1 MALGRGLTS
10 HLYTAALV
18 SLLLAAQDTLGINQE
33 QAICTNHQQLITCT
47 VCASL
52 PGIAVT
58 QAQCCDS
65 DELLDECLS
74 CLLHSNQCHGL
85 LDASNKSLRE
95 KQVRSWLVNSES
107 TSSENEIMP
116 AYAKR
121 PKYFLGKRTRANVDK
136 RRNRNTFLGKRDVF
150 EYSAMEK
157 RRPFLGKRQAK
168 PFLGRR

>member
-1 MALGRGLTS
+1 MATGRGLTR

-18 SLLLAAQDTLGINQE
+18 SLLVAAQHTLGINPE
-33 QAICTNHQQLITCT
+33 QAICTNHRQLISCT
-47 VCASL
+47 LCASL

-65 DELLDECLS
+65 DRLLDECLS
-74 CLLHSNQCHGL
+74 CLRDSGECRGL
-85 LDASNKSLRE
+85 LDASSEALRNKR
-95 KQVRSWLVNSES
+95 VRSWLASSES
-107 TSSENEIMP
+107 TSSQDEVMP

-121 PKYFLGKRTRANVDK
+121 PKYFLGKRTRSNVDK

-150 EYSAMEK
+150 EYSAMQK
-157 RRPFLGKRQAK
+157 RRPFLGKRQVK